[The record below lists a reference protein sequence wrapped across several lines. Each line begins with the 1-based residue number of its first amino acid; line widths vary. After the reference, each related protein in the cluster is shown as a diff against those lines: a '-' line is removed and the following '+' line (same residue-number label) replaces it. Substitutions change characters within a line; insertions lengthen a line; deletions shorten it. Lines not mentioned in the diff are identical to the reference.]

1 MMDEFD
7 EIRIVDFDGDC
18 YFIDEAEDGVLTS
31 DDWDA
36 IILDMADDEEMYDD
50 VD

>member
-1 MMDEFD
+1 MNEYGM
-7 EIRIVDFDGDC
+7 IQIVDLDGDC
-18 YFIDEAEDGVLTS
+18 YFMDEAEDGVLTG